1 MNPNIEFELFAQR
14 AYQKLLNSELIKP
27 ITVKH
32 NVKLVGKSGCEH
44 QIDVY
49 WEYEVKG
56 TIHKVVIECK
66 NYNSTVPIGKV
77 RDFFGVLYDLDG
89 ASGIM
94 VSSKSFQTGAK
105 KFAKHY
111 GISLQSL
118 RTPERNEP
126 IGSIT
131 AQTSANIRHCL
142 FLIDEE
148 WAAEHKFDIQGLR
161 NFYAQFQ
168 PNKADYWHKATHFPI
183 ETNDHNIRN
192 SVGKVIS
199 SIETLERKLSTDA
212 IPEKSIVFPFEDAW
226 LESKYYGPIKILE
239 VMFEW
244 ESDIQ
249 EATFYLAVDDFV
261 EGILKD
267 AINGTEEYVA
277 KY

>member
-14 AYQKLLNSELIKP
+14 VYQKLLNSELIKP

-118 RTPERNEP
+118 RAPERNEP
-126 IGSIT
+126 IGFIT

-168 PNKADYWHKATHFPI
+168 PNKADYWQKATHFPI
-183 ETNDHNIRN
+183 ETKDYNIRN
-192 SVGKVIS
+192 SIGKVIS
-199 SIETLERKLSTDA
+199 SIETLERKLPQKT
-212 IPEKSIVFPFEDAW
+212 IPEKAAVFPFDDAW
-226 LESKYYGPIKILE
+226 LDSRYNGPIKIRE

-244 ESDIQ
+244 ESDVQ
-249 EATFYLAVDDFV
+249 EVTFNLAADDFV

-267 AINGTEEYVA
+267 AINGMEEYVS

>member
-1 MNPNIEFELFAQR
+1 MNSCTEFELFTQR
-14 AYQKLLNSELIKP
+14 IFDRLLNNNILKP
-27 ITVKH
+27 INVQH
-32 NVKLVGKSGCEH
+32 NVKLIGKSGCEH

-49 WEYEVKG
+49 WEYEINE
-56 TIHKVVIECK
+56 TIHKVAIECK
-66 NYNSTVPIGKV
+66 DYNSMVPIGKV
-77 RDFFGVLYDLDG
+77 RDFFGVLSDLDG
-89 ASGIM
+89 VNGIM
-94 VSSKSFQTGAK
+94 VSSKGFQTGAK
-105 KFAKHY
+105 KFAEHY
-111 GISLQSL
+111 GISLKSL
-118 RTPERNEP
+118 RAPEKNEP

-131 AQTSANIRHCL
+131 TQTSANTRHCL
-142 FLIDEE
+142 FQIDET
-148 WAAEHKFDIQGLR
+148 WATEHNFDIQRLR
-161 NFYAQFQ
+161 NIYSQFQ
-168 PNKADYWHKATHFPI
+168 PTKAGHWQKATNFPI
-183 ETNDHNIRN
+183 ETTDHNIRN

-249 EATFYLAVDDFV
+249 EATFYLAADDFV

-277 KY
+277 KN

>member
-14 AYQKLLNSELIKP
+14 VYQKLLNSELIKP

-49 WEYEVKG
+49 WEYEAKG

-66 NYNSTVPIGKV
+66 DYNSTVPIGKV
-77 RDFFGVLYDLDG
+77 RDFFGVLYDLDRVK
-89 ASGIM
+89 GIM
-94 VSSKSFQTGAK
+94 VSSKGFQKGAK
-105 KFAKHY
+105 TFAEHY

-118 RTPERNEP
+118 RAPERNEP

-131 AQTSANIRHCL
+131 TQTSANIRHCL

-148 WAAEHKFDIQGLR
+148 WAAEHKFDIQRLR
-161 NFYAQFQ
+161 DFYSQFQ
-168 PNKADYWHKATHFPI
+168 FEKAEYWQKATHFPM
-183 ETNDHNIRN
+183 ETKDHNIRN
-192 SVGKVIS
+192 SIGKVIS
-199 SIETLERKLSTDA
+199 SIETLERKLPQKT
-212 IPEKSIVFPFEDAW
+212 IPEETVVFPFEDAW
-226 LESKYYGPIKILE
+226 LDSRQYGPIKIRE

-244 ESDIQ
+244 ESNNQ
-249 EATFYLAVDDFV
+249 EVTINLAAEDFV

-267 AINGTEEYVA
+267 VINNTEEYVA

>member
-14 AYQKLLNSELIKP
+14 VYQKLLNSELIKP

-94 VSSKSFQTGAK
+94 VSSKGFQTGAK

-118 RTPERNEP
+118 RAPERNEP

-131 AQTSANIRHCL
+131 TQTSANIWHCL

-168 PNKADYWHKATHFPI
+168 PNKVDYWQKATHFPI

-192 SVGKVIS
+192 SIGKVIS
-199 SIETLERKLSTDA
+199 SIETLERKLPQKT
-212 IPEKSIVFPFEDAW
+212 IPEKTVVFPFEDAW
-226 LESKYYGPIKILE
+226 LDSRQYGPIKIRE
-239 VMFEW
+239 VKFEW
-244 ESDIQ
+244 ESNNQ
-249 EATFYLAVDDFV
+249 EVTINLAAEDFV

-267 AINGTEEYVA
+267 AINDTEEYVA

>member
-1 MNPNIEFELFAQR
+1 MNPSTKFEIFAQR
-14 AYQKLLNSELIKP
+14 VYQKLLNNKLLEP

-32 NVKLVGKSGCEH
+32 NVILVGKSGCTH

-49 WEYEVKG
+49 WEYKIKG
-56 TIHKVVIECK
+56 TIYKVAIECK

-89 ASGIM
+89 VKGIM
-94 VSSKSFQTGAK
+94 VSNKGFQTGSK
-105 KFAKHY
+105 KFAEHY
-111 GISLQSL
+111 GISLKSL
-118 RTPERNEP
+118 RAPEWNEP

-131 AQTSANIRHCL
+131 TQTIADVRHCL
-142 FLIDEE
+142 FLIDEK
-148 WAAEHKFDIQGLR
+148 WAKEHGFDIQRLR
-161 NFYAQFQ
+161 DFYSQFQ
-168 PNKADYWHKATHFPI
+168 FNKADYWQKATHFPI
-183 ETNDHNIRN
+183 ETKDHNIRN
-192 SVGKVIS
+192 SAGKVIS
-199 SIETLERKLSTDA
+199 SIETLERKLPTDA

-226 LESKYYGPIKILE
+226 LESRYYGPIKILE

-244 ESDIQ
+244 ESDIK
-249 EATFYLAVDDFV
+249 EATLYLAADDFV